1 MAAIAGILRL
11 DGEPTA
17 ARALTGVMAGLE
29 HRSPDGIGLFDG
41 GEFALAHGAVWAT
54 PESAFDRQ
62 PVALGERWVVAVD
75 GRIDNRDELA
85 RSLDMARAELA
96 GSGDAGLF
104 ALAWRRWGA
113 SFADH
118 VVGDFALAAWDRVE
132 RRLFLLRDP
141 IGVRPLFFANTQRL
155 LAFASEPE
163 ALFDLD
169 GVSRVCD
176 QDGLAYLL
184 ADDFEFDDQERTLYR
199 DVRRLRPGWLLEIDA
214 AGQMRRAPYWQP
226 WQPVA
231 TPRRRSDS
239 DFIAEFVAIYGEA
252 VRCRLRASPAPAL
265 LLSGGIDSGCI
276 LAAARRLR
284 HEDGSLPLWPVSL
297 IETKTPVSSESD
309 NIRRL
314 HADGAGLLIPV
325 EDLQSHPAFPQFLKQ
340 TWEAAHPIDNS
351 LSYASFACLVARAKG
366 CKVVMDG
373 ADGDVV
379 LTSNACRA
387 GSLAA
392 AGHVLQAL
400 REARLANGVNTY
412 LQGLGTMRILLRGLA
427 TELQPEWLA
436 RWRWRRNARRSDKAG
451 QGDAWIA
458 PEFAKRL
465 QLRERQLAMA
475 LVARR
480 HRAGVT
486 RQEHLAWTWW
496 NPGFQRAMEGTDR
509 TYAQFGIEAWHPWC
523 DRRVVEFFFHLPEE
537 FLARDGWTKWIAR
550 TAYAPALGRAIAFY
564 SGKSHLGA
572 QLGEALL
579 EASRK
584 EISGLLALAQDR
596 LSGVVN
602 ADAVT
607 RLRREWEADPSASIR
622 NEGDSL
628 WLLTTVVAW
637 MERYRLSCD

>member
-11 DGEPTA
+11 DGQSMA
-17 ARALTGVMAGLE
+17 ANELRGVMARLA
-29 HRSPDGIGLFDG
+29 HRAPDGIGLFDEG
-41 GEFALAHGAVWAT
+41 VLALAHGALWTT
-54 PESAFDRQ
+54 PESAFERQ
-62 PVALGERWVVAVD
+62 PVTLGDRWVVVVD
-75 GRIDNRDELA
+75 GRIDNRDQLA
-85 RSLDMARAELA
+85 RALDIAPSDLART
-96 GSGDAGLF
+96 GDAGLL
-104 ALAWRRWGA
+104 ALAWRHWGA
-113 SFADH
+113 RFVDH
-118 VVGDFALAAWDRVE
+118 VVGDFALAAWDRGE

-141 IGVRPLFFANTQRL
+141 IGVRPLFFASTQRL

-214 AGQMRRAPYWQP
+214 SGQMRRASCWQP
-226 WQPVA
+226 SQSPASSWGRDA
-231 TPRRRSDS
+231 S
-239 DFIAEFVAIYGEA
+239 DFVAEFVGIYDEA
-252 VRCRLRASPAPAL
+252 VRCRLRSSPAPAL
-265 LLSGGIDSGCI
+265 LLSGGIDSGCV
-276 LAAARRLR
+276 LAAARRLGR
-284 HEDGSLPLWPVSL
+284 EDAVLPVWPISL
-297 IETKTPVSSESD
+297 IETKVPVSSESE

-314 HADGAGLLIPV
+314 HADGTGLLIPV

-351 LSYASFACLVARAKG
+351 LSYAGFGCQVAREAG
-366 CKVVMDG
+366 CRVVMDG

-387 GSLAA
+387 GALAKS
-392 AGHVLQAL
+392 GHLLRAL

-412 LQGLGTMRILLRGLA
+412 LQGVGALRILLRGLA

-436 RWRWRRNARRSDKAG
+436 RWRWRRNARRSDKERLE
-451 QGDAWIA
+451 DAWID
-458 PEFAKRL
+458 PSFAKRL

-480 HRAGVT
+480 HRAGVS

-523 DRRVVEFFFHLPEE
+523 DRRVVEFFYHLPEE

-550 TAYAPALGRAIAFY
+550 TAYAPELGRAIAFY
-564 SGKSHLGA
+564 SGKSHLGE
-572 QLGEALL
+572 QLGEAVL
-579 EASRK
+579 ASSHV
-584 EISGLLALAQDR
+584 EISGLLAVAQERLA
-596 LSGVVN
+596 GVVN
-602 ADAVT
+602 TDAVT
-607 RLRREWEADPSASIR
+607 RLRREWDADPSASIR
-622 NEGDSL
+622 NDGDSL

-637 MERYRLSCD
+637 MERYRLQCV